1 MSRDPYSSSGV
12 IGPGGGTRS
21 PRSGRRVGELPTVDR
36 SPSRSY
42 ASGRGSP
49 LGGRKQRG
57 TRSGNNSPEHLGY
70 GGGYHHH
77 QLGSPYYSRDED
89 LGSPVMLEER
99 GRSMSTGGGGGGHH
113 RSRSASRPAMSSSAG
128 MVARYT
134 SLDRASAGVLDHEFV
149 PIREPSRER
158 SRDRGLYLEDELYGS
173 RSARQSPNPHMLRDG
188 GGYIGELQHQNND
201 LQRELGN
208 LKKELELTNQ
218 KLGSSMHSIKT
229 FWSPELK
236 KERALRKEESTKYS
250 LINEQLKLLNSENQ
264 KQSMMVRQLEEELR
278 MRMRGPS
285 VEMQQQME
293 VLYNENEHLTRE
305 IAILRDT
312 IKELE
317 LRIETQKQTL
327 QARDESIKKLLEM
340 LQNKGI
346 GKEEERLMFQQMQ
359 SAVQKQELKA
369 TNENLKSLQT
379 QLELAYASTASS
391 GHPVVGGGGISGL
404 AGASV
409 IGLGSVSG
417 GAGAGVCGG
426 GTVLGGSVAVP
437 GGVPGS
443 TTLTAIME
451 TKDARITTLE
461 KEVALLEAEMQRIK
475 ETGGRLREQL
485 LKAIAVPSS
494 GGTIQQQQQQQLG
507 GMAQSTG
514 LGGQQQPGTLP
525 LARGPSMMTSL
536 VPYGGYAPSAG
547 LTSSLLAGST
557 GGTTTGS
564 GGGLGVGG
572 GSSCLAGISSGAT
585 TGVVNPYT
593 DRYAT
598 DPHHPHQMHHHQHH
612 HHHHLHQQHQLQLQ
626 QQQQMQQHLKHLEP
640 AAAGALALHA
650 HTFNKH
656 DLNFKRQVSFFIN
669 NVRIEKNDAA

>member
-1 MSRDPYSSSGV
+1 
-12 IGPGGGTRS
+12 
-21 PRSGRRVGELPTVDR
+21 
-36 SPSRSY
+36 
-42 ASGRGSP
+42 
-49 LGGRKQRG
+49 
-57 TRSGNNSPEHLGY
+57 
-70 GGGYHHH
+70 
-77 QLGSPYYSRDED
+77 
-89 LGSPVMLEER
+89 
-99 GRSMSTGGGGGGHH
+99 
-113 RSRSASRPAMSSSAG
+113 
-128 MVARYT
+128 
-134 SLDRASAGVLDHEFV
+134 
-149 PIREPSRER
+149 
-158 SRDRGLYLEDELYGS
+158 
-173 RSARQSPNPHMLRDG
+173 
-188 GGYIGELQHQNND
+188 
-201 LQRELGN
+201 
-208 LKKELELTNQ
+208 
-218 KLGSSMHSIKT
+218 
-229 FWSPELK
+229 
-236 KERALRKEESTKYS
+236 
-250 LINEQLKLLNSENQ
+250 
-264 KQSMMVRQLEEELR
+264 
-278 MRMRGPS
+278 
-285 VEMQQQME
+285 
-293 VLYNENEHLTRE
+293 
-305 IAILRDT
+305 
-312 IKELE
+312 
-317 LRIETQKQTL
+317 
-327 QARDESIKKLLEM
+327 
-340 LQNKGI
+340 
-346 GKEEERLMFQQMQ
+346 
-359 SAVQKQELKA
+359 
-369 TNENLKSLQT
+369 
-379 QLELAYASTASS
+379 
-391 GHPVVGGGGISGL
+391 
-404 AGASV
+404 
-409 IGLGSVSG
+409 
-417 GAGAGVCGG
+417 
-426 GTVLGGSVAVP
+426 
-437 GGVPGS
+437 
-443 TTLTAIME
+443 ME

-536 VPYGGYAPSAG
+536 VPYGGYAPSAA

>member
-1 MSRDPYSSSGV
+1 
-12 IGPGGGTRS
+12 
-21 PRSGRRVGELPTVDR
+21 
-36 SPSRSY
+36 
-42 ASGRGSP
+42 
-49 LGGRKQRG
+49 
-57 TRSGNNSPEHLGY
+57 
-70 GGGYHHH
+70 
-77 QLGSPYYSRDED
+77 
-89 LGSPVMLEER
+89 ML
-99 GRSMSTGGGGGGHH
+99 
-113 RSRSASRPAMSSSAG
+113 
-128 MVARYT
+128 
-134 SLDRASAGVLDHEFV
+134 L
-149 PIREPSRER
+149 
-158 SRDRGLYLEDELYGS
+158 LY
-173 RSARQSPNPHMLRDG
+173 
-188 GGYIGELQHQNND
+188 
-201 LQRELGN
+201 
-208 LKKELELTNQ
+208 
-218 KLGSSMHSIKT
+218 
-229 FWSPELK
+229 
-236 KERALRKEESTKYS
+236 
-250 LINEQLKLLNSENQ
+250 
-264 KQSMMVRQLEEELR
+264 
-278 MRMRGPS
+278 
-285 VEMQQQME
+285 
-293 VLYNENEHLTRE
+293 
-305 IAILRDT
+305 
-312 IKELE
+312 
-317 LRIETQKQTL
+317 
-327 QARDESIKKLLEM
+327 
-340 LQNKGI
+340 
-346 GKEEERLMFQQMQ
+346 
-359 SAVQKQELKA
+359 QELKA
-369 TNENLKSLQT
+369 TNESLKSLQT

-391 GHPVVGGGGISGL
+391 GQPVAGGISGL

-417 GAGAGVCGG
+417 GAGAGGCGG

-461 KEVALLEAEMQRIK
+461 KEVALLEAELQRIK
-475 ETGGRLREQL
+475 ECGGRLREQL

-494 GGTIQQQQQQQLG
+494 GGTLQQHQHLG
-507 GMAQSTG
+507 ITQSTG
-514 LGGQQQPGTLP
+514 LGGQQQPGTLA

-536 VPYGGYAPSAG
+536 VPYGGHASSAA

-593 DRYAT
+593 DRYGT
-598 DPHHPHQMHHHQHH
+598 DHHPHQLHHHQHH